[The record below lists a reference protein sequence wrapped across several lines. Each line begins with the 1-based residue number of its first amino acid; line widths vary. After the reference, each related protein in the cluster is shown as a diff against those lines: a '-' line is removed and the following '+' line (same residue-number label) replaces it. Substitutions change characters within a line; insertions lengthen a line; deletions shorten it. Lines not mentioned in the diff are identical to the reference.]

1 MSFDPNRLKQYP
13 SGPGIY
19 LMKDAFGTILY
30 VGKANSLNSRLKQYF
45 QKNSDLRAMIPY
57 LLEKIDSI
65 ETIVTNSEKEALIL
79 ENNLIKKHKPKYNTL
94 FKDDKSY
101 VCIAINIKH
110 SFPTLRLVRY
120 HMRSKRDAL
129 YFGPY
134 PNAWVA
140 KQTIQ
145 ALFSIFQLRQ
155 CSDRELQSRSRPC
168 ILYGIKKCTAPCTL
182 QISKEEYGK
191 KIEEIIQFLKGNNTK
206 VFKMLESEMQKASK
220 KCAFEKAKMLLD
232 QINTIKKLLER
243 QKVETK
249 FKYNIDCIGFFR
261 LKEDSMITL
270 LSFKKGMLVHSKQ
283 YFLSQHIEN
292 MKELLETFLIQHY
305 LTIPHLPEV
314 LLVPHLNTPLKVLE
328 TILLEKRKKQIKIQT
343 PVKGFKLNLLKMANQ
358 NAKANFEQQKNIDLV
373 QEKLLFD
380 IQDSLKLKNFP
391 KRIECLDISSFG
403 RVNVGSLICFI
414 QGKKAPHFYRKY
426 RIEKP
431 QDDYGAILEVL
442 QRRIKKAKLEDLPDL
457 LIIDGGKGHLNVA
470 AKVLNESNIT
480 TVDLIALSK
489 EKSLH
494 TKGLTRECVHSQDLK
509 NPLFLDERSAELFL
523 LQRIRDEAHRFAQS
537 YQKKRTQKQLIY
549 SQLDSIPSIG
559 PKKKKMLLDHF
570 KSVANLKLAKIE
582 DLEKVKGLSK
592 TNIAYLLDFIN

>member
-1 MSFDPNRLKQYP
+1 M
-13 SGPGIY
+13 
-19 LMKDAFGTILY
+19 
-30 VGKANSLNSRLKQYF
+30 
-45 QKNSDLRAMIPY
+45 
-57 LLEKIDSI
+57 
-65 ETIVTNSEKEALIL
+65 
-79 ENNLIKKHKPKYNTL
+79 
-94 FKDDKSY
+94 
-101 VCIAINIKH
+101 
-110 SFPTLRLVRY
+110 
-120 HMRSKRDAL
+120 
-129 YFGPY
+129 
-134 PNAWVA
+134 
-140 KQTIQ
+140 
-145 ALFSIFQLRQ
+145 
-155 CSDRELQSRSRPC
+155 
-168 ILYGIKKCTAPCTL
+168 
-182 QISKEEYGK
+182 
-191 KIEEIIQFLKGNNTK
+191 
-206 VFKMLESEMQKASK
+206 
-220 KCAFEKAKMLLD
+220 
-232 QINTIKKLLER
+232 
-243 QKVETK
+243 
-249 FKYNIDCIGFFR
+249 
-261 LKEDSMITL
+261 
-270 LSFKKGMLVHSKQ
+270 
-283 YFLSQHIEN
+283 
-292 MKELLETFLIQHY
+292 
-305 LTIPHLPEV
+305 
-314 LLVPHLNTPLKVLE
+314 
-328 TILLEKRKKQIKIQT
+328 KQIKIQT

-380 IQDSLKLKNFP
+380 VQDSIKLKNFP

-431 QDDYGAILEVL
+431 QDDYGAVLEVL
-442 QRRIKKAKLEDLPDL
+442 TRRIKKTKLEDLPDL
-457 LIIDGGKGHLNVA
+457 LIIDGGKGHLNTA

-592 TNIAYLLDFIN
+592 TNIAYLLDCIN